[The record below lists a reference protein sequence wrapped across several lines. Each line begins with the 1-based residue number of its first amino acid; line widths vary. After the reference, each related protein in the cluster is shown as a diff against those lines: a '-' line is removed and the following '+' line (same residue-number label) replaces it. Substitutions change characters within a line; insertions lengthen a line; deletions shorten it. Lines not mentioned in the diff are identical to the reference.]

1 MKKSLIALAVAG
13 VFAAPVAMAE
23 TTVYGQ
29 ANISYDSINNGD
41 NGAANG
47 AFATAVNAPA
57 VAAAVGAAAKA
68 AAAAT
73 TQQAYHA
80 TARTLSSN
88 ASRLGFKGT
97 ENLGDGVVAVWQL
110 EEQINFASSGS
121 ATSSNN
127 INNPLANGS
136 ALGNNTTTFSSR
148 DTFVGL
154 SSGDYGTLIGGIHD
168 TPYKMATRGYDLFAD
183 TIADNR
189 SIMGANN
196 VTAALGDVRL
206 NNVAAYISPSFS
218 GLTLAIATIAGAE
231 VPVAPSSLGSSKGT
245 AVSFAAL
252 YGNGPFTANF
262 GWQTVTVGSNGS
274 GTLGT
279 GGALATGDNAN
290 FWKLG
295 GGYSDADFA
304 VNAVYEKEG
313 SSGGTIGN
321 GLDRTSFYVG
331 GKYNLDAMDDVKA
344 AVTVAGD
351 TNSVANTGARQFSLG
366 MDHGLSKS
374 TSFYALYSKI
384 NNSVGGTYQLGNP
397 DANSNTASVNGGT
410 GSAPS
415 VISMG
420 LKHSF

>member
-29 ANISYDSINNGD
+29 ANVSYDSINNGD
-41 NGAANG
+41 NNG
-47 AFATAVNAPA
+47 ANSIS
-57 VAAAVGAAAKA
+57 KA
-68 AAAAT
+68 EGFT
-73 TQQAYHA
+73 SAYHA
-80 TARTLSSN
+80 STRTLSSN
-88 ASRLGFKGT
+88 ASRIGFKGS

-110 EEQINFASSGS
+110 EEQINYASSGS
-121 ATSSNN
+121 GTSSNTTTT
-127 INNPLANGS
+127 PFS
-136 ALGNNTTTFSSR
+136 NTTTFTSR

-154 SSGDYGTLIGGIHD
+154 SSADYGTAIGGIHD
-168 TPYKMATRGYDLFAD
+168 TPYSMATRGLDLFAD

-189 SIMGANN
+189 SIMGTNN
-196 VTAALGDVRL
+196 IGVALGDVRL
-206 NNVAAYISPSFS
+206 NNVVAYISPSLS
-218 GLTLAIATIAGAE
+218 GLTLAAATIAGAE
-231 VPVAPSSLGSSKGT
+231 IPTLPSSSGGSKGT
-245 AVSFAAL
+245 AFSFAAL

-262 GWQTVTVGSNGS
+262 GWQTVTLGSPNS
-274 GTLGT
+274 GTLGVPNTATALGYSLT
-279 GGALATGDNAN
+279 GLNATS
-290 FWKLG
+290 WKLG
-295 GGYSDADFA
+295 GGYADADFA

-313 SSGGTIGN
+313 SSGGSAGN
-321 GLDRTSFYVG
+321 FVSGNALNRSSFYVG
-331 GKYNLDAMDDVKA
+331 AKYNLDALDDVKA

-351 TNSVANTGARQFSLG
+351 TNSQVNSGARQFSLG

-384 NNSVGGTYQLGNP
+384 NNGAQGAYQLGNA
-397 DANSNTASVNGGT
+397 DANSNTASLNGGT